1 MLRVAI
7 IGGGQ
12 LARMLALDGL
22 RLGVKFSFLV
32 EPDESTQCIEGL
44 GDKLVWDF
52 ADLAEDDVDAFAEL
66 YQALHRPQ
74 VITVEKEAVPVPVLR
89 GLARFAEVRPNPES
103 VYQTQHRAREKQLL
117 SRLSIPTANFIV
129 AYEVADVRAAYEAF
143 GLPLFIKAV
152 ESGYDGKNQWQLHA
166 PSDLEQFERECPPG
180 PWVVEQHV
188 KFDREVSL
196 IGARS
201 ANGETVFYPITENL
215 HRQGI
220 LIRSLAPAPN
230 LSEAMQN
237 NARDYMTRL
246 FNELDYVG
254 VLAMECFVR
263 GDELLVNE
271 LAPRVHNSGHWTM
284 NAGICSQF
292 ENHLRAILG
301 WPLGCT
307 EISGHKGMVNI
318 LGSRDLQNPR
328 PRQPGEAWLSSAGTF
343 HWYNKTDRP
352 GRKLGHINV
361 CSDDLAELQNT
372 LVELDELL
380 YGEQRK

>member
-1 MLRVAI
+1 MIRVAV

-22 RLGVKFSFLV
+22 RLGVRFSFLV

-44 GDKLVWDF
+44 GDKIVWDF
-52 ADLAEDDVDAFAEL
+52 AGLAEDEESFTEL
-66 YQALHRPQ
+66 YQALHRPH
-74 VITVEKEAVPVPVLR
+74 VITVEKEAVPAHVLR
-89 GLARFAEVRPNPES
+89 GLARFAQVSPNPES
-103 VYQTQHRAREKQLL
+103 VYLTQHRAREKQLL
-117 SRLSIPTANFIV
+117 SKLAIPTANFKV
-129 AYEVADVRAAYEAF
+129 AEQVKDVRAAYEAF

-152 ESGYDGKNQWQLHA
+152 ESGYDGKNQWQLHTA
-166 PSDLEQFERECPPG
+166 SDLEQFERENPPG

-188 KFDREVSL
+188 RFDREVSL

-201 ANGETVFYPITENL
+201 SQGETVFYPVAENL

-220 LIRSLAPAPN
+220 LIRSLAPAPA
-230 LSEAMQN
+230 LSDSLKS

-246 FNELDYVG
+246 FDELDYVG

-301 WPLGCT
+301 WPLGST
-307 EISGHKGMVNI
+307 DSSGYNGMVNI
-318 LGSRDLQNPR
+318 LGCRELHNPR

-361 CSDDLAELQNT
+361 AGDDLVALQDR
-372 LVELDELL
+372 LVELDQSL